1 MTKIH
6 HSFIERDKLNPRKE
20 YTCGVCSL
28 GTPDN
33 NCDVELSDFDYA
45 VIEYWW
51 TDNNGVDLDTRT
63 YILSPDRKINTV
75 GWNRLVNDEEYL
87 TWGGE
92 DSFEFPEESPNNIVY
107 DGFEAILCDF
117 NLIKNT
123 FNDSEIKVSLNAF
136 WQSELGDHK
145 FTVAV
150 KTYKNGSMV
159 KNGLSWDNADGQL
172 VQQFNFQFMADDN
185 GGAEDIDG
193 FVVGEIVYTRATN
206 SFILKKDCL
215 DTVDPPIIEC
225 NAKPLSMS
233 FPNYILVPEG
243 GSIVMAVNSNI
254 GGQTGSE
261 VYSID
266 PELYRTTEEGQVV
279 NLLNFIEGVVYSYNY
294 DGNYQYFNIN
304 IEGESVVM
312 DLCDVGYREFY
323 IRPTPDTRYSNSES
337 RLILVVDDVQYNL
350 PIQTVDKTYDPTE
363 ANITNLLTSAC
374 QAIVDLGIPAALENY
389 EVFGVQKLHI
399 KIGPTL
405 NRIYGYAEFGSGW
418 YWESTG
424 HRIINCVENVNS
436 NYLNELASIL
446 IDPIPA
452 YDPEVIDSYPITVP
466 GYASISF
473 SPVANKSPADI
484 DVFDLITFS
493 NTEKECVSC
502 NNDPGE

>member
-6 HSFIERDKLNPRKE
+6 HNFIERDKLNPWKE

-51 TDNNGVDLDTRT
+51 TGSNGDELDTRT
-63 YILSPDRKINTV
+63 YISLPDRKNNTI
-75 GWNRLVNDEEYL
+75 GWDREDNDEDYL
-87 TWGGE
+87 IWGGE
-92 DSFEFPEESPNNIVY
+92 DPEAPNN

-117 NLIKNT
+117 NLIKT
-123 FNDSEIKVSLNAF
+123 DFNDSEIKVSLNAF
-136 WQSELGDHK
+136 WHDESGDHK

-159 KNGLSWDNADGQL
+159 KNGLSWDNVDGQL
-172 VQQFNFQFMADDN
+172 VQQFNFQSMADDN
-185 GGAEDIDG
+185 GGAADADIDG

-215 DTVDPPIIEC
+215 DNVDPPITEC

-243 GSIVMAVNSNI
+243 GSVVMAVNSNI

-261 VYSID
+261 VYSPN
-266 PELYRTTEEGQVV
+266 PELYRTTEEGQAV
-279 NLLNFIEGVVYSYNY
+279 NLLNFIEHVVYSYIY
-294 DGNYQYFNIN
+294 DDNGNSRFHIN
-304 IEGESVVM
+304 IEGDSFDV
-312 DLCDVGYREFY
+312 DLCGVGYREFY
-323 IRPTPDTRYSNSES
+323 IRPEPDTRYSNSQS
-337 RLILVVDDVQYNL
+337 RLILFFDGVQYNL

-363 ANITNLLTSAC
+363 ANITNLLTSTH
-374 QAIVDLGIPAALENY
+374 QAIVDLGIPATLENY
-389 EVFGVQKLHI
+389 EVSGVQKLHI

-405 NRIYGYAEFGSGW
+405 NRIIYGYAEFGSGW

-424 HRIINCVENVNS
+424 NRIINCVENVNS
-436 NYLNELASIL
+436 NYLNENAELTIEPILLSEDEEWGPAS
-446 IDPIPA
+446 
-452 YDPEVIDSYPITVP
+452 VP
-466 GYASISF
+466 NYTSISF

-502 NNDPGE
+502 SVERGE

>member
-6 HSFIERDKLNPRKE
+6 HNFIERDKLNPWKE
-20 YTCGVCSL
+20 YTCGVCSIAA
-28 GTPDN
+28 PDN

-51 TDNNGVDLDTRT
+51 TDNNGDELDTRT
-63 YILSPDRKINTV
+63 YISLPDRKNNTI
-75 GWNRLVNDEEYL
+75 GWSRLGSDEDYL

-92 DSFEFPEESPNNIVY
+92 DSSEFPEESPNNAAY

-117 NLIKNT
+117 NRIKT
-123 FNDSEIKVSLNAF
+123 DFNNSEIKVSLNAF
-136 WQSELGDHK
+136 WYDESGDHK

-159 KNGLSWDNADGQL
+159 KNGLSWDNVDGQL
-172 VQQFNFQFMADDN
+172 VQQFNFQSMSDDN

-206 SFILKKDCL
+206 SFMLKKDCL
-215 DTVDPPIIEC
+215 DIVDPPITEC
-225 NAKPLSMS
+225 NAKPLSIS

-243 GSIVMAVNSNI
+243 GSVVMAVNSNI

-261 VYSID
+261 VYSLN
-266 PELYRTTEEGQVV
+266 PELYRTTEEGQAV
-279 NLLNFIEGVVYSYNY
+279 NLLNFIEDVLYSYSSDNG
-294 DGNYQYFNIN
+294 DSRFHIN

-323 IRPTPDTRYSNSES
+323 IRPEPNTRYSNSES
-337 RLILVVDDVQYNL
+337 RLILVVDGVQYNL

-374 QAIVDLGIPAALENY
+374 QAIVDLGIPATLENY

-399 KIGPTL
+399 KIGPAL
-405 NRIYGYAEFGSGW
+405 NRINGYAEFGSGW

-424 HRIINCVENVNS
+424 HRIINCVQNVNS
-436 NYLNELASIL
+436 NYLNEPASIS

-452 YDPEVIDSYPITVP
+452 YDPEAIDYSPITVP
-466 GYASISF
+466 GYTSISF

-502 NNDPGE
+502 NIKLGE

>member
-6 HSFIERDKLNPRKE
+6 HSFIDVDKLRPWKE
-20 YTCGVCSL
+20 YACGVCSL
-28 GTPDN
+28 AAPDN

-51 TDNNGVDLDTRT
+51 TDNNGDGLDTRT
-63 YILSPDRKINTV
+63 YISLPDRKNNTI
-75 GWNRLVNDEEYL
+75 GWNRLESDEDYL
-87 TWGGE
+87 IWGGE
-92 DSFEFPEESPNNIVY
+92 DSSEFPEESPNNAEY

-117 NLIKNT
+117 NLIKT
-123 FNDSEIKVSLNAF
+123 DFNDGEIKVSLNAL
-136 WQSELGDHK
+136 WYSESGDHK

-159 KNGLSWDNADGQL
+159 KNGLSWDNVAGQL
-172 VQQFNFQFMADDN
+172 VQQFNFQSMADDN
-185 GGAEDIDG
+185 GGAADIDG

-233 FPNYILVPEG
+233 FPNYILAPEG
-243 GSIVMAVNSNI
+243 GSVVMAVNSNI
-254 GGQTGSE
+254 DGQTGSE
-261 VYSID
+261 VYSLN
-266 PELYRTTEEGQVV
+266 PELYRTTEEGQAV
-279 NLLNFIEGVVYSYNY
+279 NLLNFIEDVVHSYSY
-294 DGNYQYFNIN
+294 DGDYQHFNTST
-304 IEGESVVM
+304 EGDPFDV

-323 IRPTPDTRYSNSES
+323 IRPEPDTRYSNSQS
-337 RLILVVDDVQYNL
+337 RLILFVDDVQYNL
-350 PIQTVDKTYDPTE
+350 PIQTVDKTYDPIE

-374 QAIVDLGIPAALENY
+374 QAIVDLGIPATLENY
-389 EVFGVQKLHI
+389 EQTLHI
-399 KIGPTL
+399 KIGPIL
-405 NRIYGYAEFGSGW
+405 SRIIYGYAEFGSGW
-418 YWESTG
+418 DWRSAG
-424 HRIINCVENVNS
+424 DRIISCVENVNS
-436 NYLNELASIL
+436 NYLNENAQITIEPIL
-446 IDPIPA
+446 PSEDEESGRGVGA
-452 YDPEVIDSYPITVP
+452 

-502 NNDPGE
+502 NNKRGG